1 MSSRST
7 CARHFNTPAHPPATL
22 EDLGETRRLVEKES
36 RRFSPFAPN
45 ARDPVYLD
53 DLADSA
59 MRTLWSSTTR
69 SGQGHSILGPG
80 GGGLA
85 GDDDVILVGAWKVT
99 TTFISKMIDAG
110 NDSSITLIAST
121 MGVQPQPGGIAY
133 TAAKH
138 GIIGLMRTLAWEPSP
153 WSIHAHTV
161 SPGVVDTEINHGDN
175 LAPGHERFPRFFTT
189 QRTLPHVDW
198 LSEQNVANVV
208 CFLSSDQAMH
218 TSRALTCL

>member
-1 MSSRST
+1 
-7 CARHFNTPAHPPATL
+7 
-22 EDLGETRRLVEKES
+22 
-36 RRFSPFAPN
+36 
-45 ARDPVYLD
+45 
-53 DLADSA
+53 

-110 NDSSITLIAST
+110 SDSSITLIAST

-153 WSIHAHTV
+153 
-161 SPGVVDTEINHGDN
+161 
-175 LAPGHERFPRFFTT
+175 
-189 QRTLPHVDW
+189 
-198 LSEQNVANVV
+198 
-208 CFLSSDQAMH
+208 
-218 TSRALTCL
+218 